1 MNTAFRRIG
10 FLIILVIAWELSYRI
25 FQWGWKFPSP
35 LQTYQAFYDG
45 STKGNLLEATFSS
58 LRRLLISFVL
68 AIGIGTL
75 LGFLFARFRYFD
87 ETFGFL
93 VVALQTVPSIAWL
106 PFAIIWF
113 GLKDTSVIFIT
124 TIGATWTMS
133 MASRTGIMNIS
144 TIHLRAARMM
154 GTGSGFRMFFQVMFP
169 AAFPHLI
176 TGVRVAWAFAWRALT
191 AGELIAR
198 GVGLGQ
204 TLQDSRSIGDTATI
218 LCVVIIIAV
227 IGTLSDHLCF
237 KRLEDRIM
245 LRYGLDSAKG

>member
-1 MNTAFRRIG
+1 
-10 FLIILVIAWELSYRI
+10 VLS
-25 FQWGWKFPSP
+25 
-35 LQTYQAFYDG
+35 
-45 STKGNLLEATFSS
+45 
-58 LRRLLISFVL
+58 
-68 AIGIGTL
+68 IGIGTL
-75 LGFLFARFRYFD
+75 LGFLFARYRFFD

-113 GLKDTSVIFIT
+113 GLNDTAVIFIT

-133 MASRTGIMNIS
+133 MASRTGIMHIS
-144 TIHLRAARMM
+144 TIHLRAAQMM
-154 GTGSGFRMFFQVMFP
+154 GTGSGFKMFFQVMLP

-191 AGELIAR
+191 AGELIAK
-198 GVGLGQ
+198 GLGLGQ

-218 LCVVIIIAV
+218 LCVVIIIAI
-227 IGTLSDHLCF
+227 IGTISDHLCF

-245 LRYGLDSAKG
+245 IRYGHSANR

>member
-1 MNTAFRRIG
+1 MG
-10 FLIILVIAWELSYRI
+10 YRI

-35 LQTYQAFYDG
+35 VQTFEAFYYG
-45 STKGNLLEATFSS
+45 FTQGHLLGAMVSS
-58 LRRLLISFVL
+58 LRRLLISFVIS
-68 AIGIGTL
+68 IGIGTT
-75 LGFLFARFRYFD
+75 LGFLFARYRFFD

-113 GLKDTSVIFIT
+113 GLNDTAVIFIT

-133 MASRTGIMNIS
+133 MSSRTGIMHVS
-144 TIHLRAARMM
+144 VIHIRAAEMM
-154 GTGSGFRMFFQVMFP
+154 GTGRGFRMFFQVMLP

-191 AGELIAR
+191 AGELIAK
-198 GVGLGQ
+198 GLGLGQ

-218 LCVVIIIAV
+218 LCVVVIIAV
-227 IGTLSDHLCF
+227 IGTISDHFCF
-237 KRLEDRIM
+237 KRLEDNIM
-245 LRYGLDSAKG
+245 LRYGLITSKR